1 LTENSLQIYQPPSKI
16 EALKRLF
23 IDIFNSPIDAY
34 DFYLNGKI
42 LSKRDIFIFHLVL
55 WIYAPLF
62 KLLLNKIILF
72 SIENT
77 EDGNKFLLS
86 DGVILSFLFYPVFFI
101 LGFAL
106 EKFRLYYKKNEYIKG
121 SPVYGLGNLAFLP
134 ISASSLFWILPKP
147 FNALGIFFAIIYSLR
162 LYYSSLLNMDNFKNT
177 DFKRLFLYF
186 LISGGIMTLIFII
199 IGNTIRA
206 KV

>member
-1 LTENSLQIYQPPSKI
+1 LTENSLQIYQPPSKLD
-16 EALKRLF
+16 ALKRLF

-42 LSKRDIFIFHLVL
+42 LSKKDIFLFHFTL

-62 KLLLNKIILF
+62 KLFLNKIILF
-72 SIENT
+72 SIENA
-77 EDGNKFLLS
+77 EDGNKFLIT

-101 LGFAL
+101 FGFAL
-106 EKFRLYYKKNEYIKG
+106 EKFRLFYKKNEFIRG
-121 SPVYGLGNLAFLP
+121 TPVLGLGNLAFLP
-134 ISASSLFWILPKP
+134 ISASSLFWIFPKP
-147 FNALGIFFAIIYSLR
+147 FNAFGILLAIIYSLR
-162 LYYSSLLNMDNFKNT
+162 LYYSSLLNMDNFSNS

-186 LISGGIMTLIFII
+186 LISGGIITLIFII

-206 KV
+206 KI